1 MLFRSQLN
9 AVLISNKNFSLDFNM
24 NIAYNKNRIDDL
36 NTNNPWQ
43 SSNWAGS
50 TIAKYEDFRVE
61 KGGSLGE
68 VWGFKSNGF
77 YTVYHETNN
86 PNGELIWNGASW
98 ALKDGL
104 VDKSPTITGG
114 QYYPGGLKF
123 QVDANGDPIKQ
134 KLGNTVAPV
143 NGGFGLSGV
152 WNNFDFTVFFN
163 YSLGHKLVNGTKLA
177 TAFRVGSSLGYN
189 LNSDFNLD
197 NRYTWIDP
205 STGMNLGRPTSTV
218 INAYGGTENLINRL
232 NEMNANANI
241 YNPVGVT
248 TMQLFD
254 YAVEDA
260 SFLRLNNVSIG
271 YTFPK
276 HLVRKIWLE
285 NVRIYITGYNLL
297 TFTKYSGADPD
308 VDTSSKKNAMTPGI
322 DYAAYPK
329 SRTFVGGINVSF

>member
-1 MLFRSQLN
+1 M
-9 AVLISNKNFSLDFNM
+9 
-24 NIAYNKNRIDDL
+24 
-36 NTNNPWQ
+36 
-43 SSNWAGS
+43 
-50 TIAKYEDFRVE
+50 
-61 KGGSLGE
+61 
-68 VWGFKSNGF
+68 
-77 YTVYHETNN
+77 
-86 PNGELIWNGASW
+86 
-98 ALKDGL
+98 
-104 VDKSPTITGG
+104 
-114 QYYPGGLKF
+114 
-123 QVDANGDPIKQ
+123 
-134 KLGNTVAPV
+134 
-143 NGGFGLSGV
+143 
-152 WNNFDFTVFFN
+152 
-163 YSLGHKLVNGTKLA
+163 
-177 TAFRVGSSLGYN
+177 
-189 LNSDFNLD
+189 NSDFNLD
-197 NRYTWIDP
+197 NRYKWIDP
-205 STGMNLGRPTSTV
+205 STGMNRGRPTSTV
-218 INAYGGTENLINRL
+218 SNADGGTENLINRL